1 MSYAIRNTIILLV
14 TLLLIVGIGYS
25 YSEFYLQNK
34 VSNLQ
39 EELRTKQNDFNSKDQ
54 INSQFEELNNTYEKA
69 LKVIE
74 NYDKVLYQNN
84 RPDNVFEFLNKVN
97 GFGDDKVYYDY
108 VFDDTL
114 SQGEYGIITS
124 TIAGYGKYS
133 ALTNFVNR
141 IENSQLLNKIS
152 QVAISPGRNDD
163 GPGTVNFTF
172 TLESYYQ
179 KAQIFDSVKTD
190 HVIKLNEDI
199 STYNPFRPLIQ
210 SSIPPNTE
218 GLVSIETSR
227 IIGITANRVFI
238 KDGGGSL
245 ISLKV
250 GDKVYLGYLSSINI
264 KDKTAT
270 FNLNKGGIQEVIT
283 LEVDR

>member
-1 MSYAIRNTIILLV
+1 M
-14 TLLLIVGIGYS
+14 
-25 YSEFYLQNK
+25 
-34 VSNLQ
+34 
-39 EELRTKQNDFNSKDQ
+39 
-54 INSQFEELNNTYEKA
+54 
-69 LKVIE
+69 
-74 NYDKVLYQNN
+74 
-84 RPDNVFEFLNKVN
+84 FEFLNKVN

>member
-179 KAQIFDSVKTD
+179 KC
-190 HVIKLNEDI
+190 
-199 STYNPFRPLIQ
+199 
-210 SSIPPNTE
+210 SSYR
-218 GLVSIETSR
+218 S
-227 IIGITANRVFI
+227 F
-238 KDGGGSL
+238 
-245 ISLKV
+245 
-250 GDKVYLGYLSSINI
+250 
-264 KDKTAT
+264 
-270 FNLNKGGIQEVIT
+270 
-283 LEVDR
+283 